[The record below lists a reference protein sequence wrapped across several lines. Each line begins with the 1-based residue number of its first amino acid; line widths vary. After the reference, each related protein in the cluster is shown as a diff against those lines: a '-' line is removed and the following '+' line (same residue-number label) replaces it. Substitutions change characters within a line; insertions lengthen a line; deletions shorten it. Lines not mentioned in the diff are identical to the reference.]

1 MPRFEKLSPLAEE
14 PTYNRQAGGRVHTEE
29 GESMPR
35 FAVSVTD
42 RVATPPEP
50 LRAQKCKCKCSCTG
64 IFEVSVTERDL
75 GPAQSRGAQKCKC
88 KCPCGCIAPTLGPW
102 TEMRA
107 ESGSLQLS
115 PLGD

>member
-1 MPRFEKLSPLAEE
+1 MP
-14 PTYNRQAGGRVHTEE
+14 Q
-29 GESMPR
+29 

-50 LRAQKCKCKCSCTG
+50 LRAQKCKCKCTG
-64 IFEVSVTERDL
+64 SFDVSVTERDL
-75 GPAQSRGAQKCKC
+75 GPARSRGAQKCKC
-88 KCPCGCIAPTLGPW
+88 KCPCLCDAPSLGPW

-107 ESGSLQLS
+107 ESGSPQLS